1 MPVINMAGLDT
12 QSAPMAAI
20 AEVLSDHYNGFTS
33 SVETLNIINAITIEW
48 RQ

>member
-1 MPVINMAGLDT
+1 MPVIDMTGLNT

-20 AEVLSDHYNGFTS
+20 EEVLKDHFNGFTS
-33 SVETLNIINAITIEW
+33 SAETLNIINAISIEW

>member
-1 MPVINMAGLDT
+1 MPVIDMAGLNT
-12 QSAPMAAI
+12 QSAPMSAI
-20 AEVLSDHYNGFTS
+20 AEVLNDHYNGFTS

>member
-1 MPVINMAGLDT
+1 MPVINMTGLDT

-20 AEVLSDHYNGFTS
+20 AEVLGDHYKGFTS